1 VNLLSRTSLDSEQ
14 RDYVETLKI
23 SMGDLLAIVN
33 DILDFSRIESN
44 KLSIHNVE
52 FDLLEAISDV
62 VSLFSVSATA
72 KGLQLNMA
80 LDGAVPLTVECDPV
94 RLRQVLSNLIS
105 NAVKFTEQGEI
116 NLRVSVDS
124 SQGDD
129 FILRFEVE
137 DSGVGIDAADAALL
151 FEAFTQMHADMGG
164 GTGLGLAISRR
175 LLELM
180 GGDISVK
187 PCRCGGSI
195 FSFTL
200 PVKRLQQDA
209 RAYPLHESPELENF
223 SGKRVLVVDDNAIN
237 RKLITTLLG
246 KMGVATVE
254 AEDGHAAL
262 ACHQGDCFDLILMD
276 IRMPGMD
283 GVEATRRIRMSEDRQ
298 QRIPIIAL
306 TAHALPHERETFIL
320 AGMDDCLA
328 KPIREDE
335 LVALLLGNLCRD

>member
-1 VNLLSRTSLDSEQ
+1 
-14 RDYVETLKI
+14 
-23 SMGDLLAIVN
+23 
-33 DILDFSRIESN
+33 
-44 KLSIHNVE
+44 
-52 FDLLEAISDV
+52 
-62 VSLFSVSATA
+62 
-72 KGLQLNMA
+72 
-80 LDGAVPLTVECDPV
+80 
-94 RLRQVLSNLIS
+94 LIS

-151 FEAFTQMHADMGG
+151 FEAFTQMHAGMGG

-209 RAYPLHESPELENF
+209 RAYPLHESPELESF
-223 SGKRVLVVDDNAIN
+223 FGKRVLVVDDNAIN

-262 ACHQGDCFDLILMD
+262 DCHQGGCFDLILMD

-335 LVALLLGNLCRD
+335 LVVLLQGKLSH